1 MSNKFRHL
9 STLWYAK
16 GVAMGA
22 TLFFNLGGLWSQ
34 AFDEEEE
41 LMVTRFVIGAST

>member
-22 TLFFNLGGLWSQ
+22 TLFFNLGGLWSR

-41 LMVTRFVIGAST
+41 LMVRRVAIRANT